1 MFSDQ
6 LERHVF
12 FTFWILL
19 NPFPNFKQIRGQS
32 GCRLQEAGRG
42 PGGPGRRD
50 LPGGSPGGLDP
61 RGYTHPLVE
70 RDVPDS
76 APSSRGCDS
85 SPPRQ
90 ASLKP
95 HQLWKQPECPST
107 GGQMSKMW
115 SSHTMECESASK
127 RKETLT
133 RAVTWMNREDIV
145 LSEMRQSQKDK
156 FYRILLIRGAYSD
169 QIHRDIQQKK
179 GGHQG
184 LGRDGE
190 SVFHRNRDSV

>member
-19 NPFPNFKQIRGQS
+19 NPFPNFKQIRGRAAA
-32 GCRLQEAGRG
+32 CRSLEGVQVAPGAATSREGLLEAWP
-42 PGGPGRRD
+42 PGDR
-50 LPGGSPGGLDP
+50 
-61 RGYTHPLVE
+61 HPLAE
-70 RDVPDS
+70 RDMPDS

-95 HQLWKQPECPST
+95 HQLWKQPECPYI
-107 GGQMSKMW
+107 GGTDEQNVVQP
-115 SSHTMECESASK
+115 HNGCESASK

-133 RAVTWMNREDIV
+133 RAITWMNREFIV
-145 LSEMRQSQKDK
+145 LSEIRQSQKDK

-169 QIHRDIQQKK
+169 QIHRDRQQKK
-179 GGHQG
+179 GGQQG